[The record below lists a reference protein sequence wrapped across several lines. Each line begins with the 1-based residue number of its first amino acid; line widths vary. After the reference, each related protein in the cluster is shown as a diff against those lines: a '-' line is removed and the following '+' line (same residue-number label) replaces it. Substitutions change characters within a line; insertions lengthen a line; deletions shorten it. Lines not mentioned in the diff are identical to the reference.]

1 MKLVLKNFRCYTN
14 QTFEFNDDHIT
25 LINGPSGR
33 GKTTILLAIQ
43 FALCGLTNYRYLISY
58 NKNSCEV
65 NLVYK
70 KFHIKRTKRPNILNV
85 EVDGHLYEDKE
96 AQVIINKYFGAINSS
111 AFFIDMSHLEK
122 MEFLEKIVNGDCD
135 VKDLKIKIK
144 NEISCLNKELAIL
157 DSQILN
163 TESML
168 DIVQK
173 PKKIDKPS
181 KEVFFNDLN
190 LTNLSKKDLILKKEE
205 TIKQLEQEKLNNIKY
220 NGLMVELKVIK
231 DEISSLGYLDDKIQE
246 CIESLNK
253 KLYDL
258 KEENKK
264 FNKLKEDFLIAEDS
278 LKELKNYEHFKEDD
292 YHDIN
297 KKINA
302 LDRKIEQCAKAD
314 GLRVY
319 NDAKIEY
326 EEALNQEM
334 LEWQQKVEFCQTR
347 IGATR
352 RREDGDE
359 DPTDKIQKVES
370 DLSDLNSLEQTR
382 IKFELAHSFNSKHN
396 LNDIRDQ
403 IEALKLKF
411 FKSYKCNN
419 CNHKI
424 VINMD
429 TFEME
434 NSTFIPGS
442 FFTETLNDTPKAAW
456 SNLNEKMFNSTIK
469 DQLQKLNVLRDK
481 FEQNDEFMETIN
493 INKIKD
499 DINLI
504 KEHIKLKEDLK
515 QIEFFKPST
524 MLTKMQKKVLKLGLR
539 LPLLVENEIENENT
553 DVEGDLNSLKDK
565 KRDLT
570 VQLNELSQQ
579 LRVKNNLLNKI
590 NNIRFYDASKHSN
603 VLRVLEE
610 CVEETKEKS
619 IELEKFKNKK
629 RLEGKLADIKT
640 QIAELNF
647 DKETVLRLEQFL
659 NAVELGLQYHQLYND
674 YKNFHIQLN
683 KYKKVKEALTN
694 FKTTKENMERTYLK
708 TLLFKQKVIESEHE
722 SLQFMINIINT
733 HLSILLQDFFSES
746 FGDPIQ
752 IYLELINDTRP
763 QVNTVINYKGNS
775 VDYKSLSTGEYA
787 RVKLAFDLTFKEIL
801 GENIIMLDECAAN
814 LDQDLSTKIFNKIK
828 TNFPSKTILV
838 VAHQVVMGSFDH
850 VLNINN
856 ALSEHF

>member
-25 LINGPSGR
+25 LINGPSGH

-70 KFHIKRTKRPNILNV
+70 KFNIKRTKRPNILNV

-144 NEISCLNKELAIL
+144 NEISYLNKELAIL

-190 LTNLSKKDLILKKEE
+190 NLTNLSKKDLILKKEQ
-205 TIKQLEQEKLNNIKY
+205 TTKQLEQEKLNNIKY

-231 DEISSLGYLDDKIQE
+231 DEISSLGYLNDKIHE

-258 KEENKK
+258 KEKNKQ
-264 FNKLKEDFLIAEDS
+264 FNKLKENFLIAEDC
-278 LKELKNYEHFKEDD
+278 LKELKNYEHFKEND

-302 LDRKIEQCAKAD
+302 LERKIKQCAKAD
-314 GLRVY
+314 SLRIY

-334 LEWQQKVEFCQTR
+334 FEWQQKVEFCQTR
-347 IGATR
+347 IGAAR
-352 RREDGDE
+352 RRKDGDE
-359 DPTDKIQKVES
+359 ESTDKIQNVES
-370 DLSDLNSLEQTR
+370 DLSSDLKNLEQTR
-382 IKFELAHSFNSKHN
+382 VKFELAHSFNSKHS
-396 LNDIRDQ
+396 LNDILDQ

-429 TFEME
+429 TFEIE
-434 NSTFIPGS
+434 TSTFILRP
-442 FFTETLNDTPKAAW
+442 FFSETSD
-456 SNLNEKMFNSTIK
+456 NLNEKMFNSTTK

-481 FEQNDEFMETIN
+481 FEQNDEFMQTIN

-504 KEHIKLKEDLK
+504 KEHIKLKEDLF
-515 QIEFFKPST
+515 QIGSFKPST
-524 MLTKMQKKVLKLGLR
+524 MLTKMQKKVLKLGLQ
-539 LPLLVENEIENENT
+539 LPLLVESDEDETETENT
-553 DVEGDLNSLKDK
+553 GVEGDLNGLKDK

-590 NNIRFYDASKHSN
+590 NNIRPYDASTHSN
-603 VLRVLEE
+603 VLRLLEE

-629 RLEGKLADIKT
+629 RLESKLADIKT

-683 KYKKVKEALTN
+683 KYKKVKETLTN

-828 TNFPSKTILV
+828 TTFPSKTILV